1 MIELKFTGTA
11 MEVMNDLKVLVY
23 KGDADAPKATVEEA
37 KVEAPKP
44 ADEKATKVSRRRKKP
59 VEEKTPTEDAPSLF
73 QQEEKPSAP
82 KQEEVKPADEP
93 KVEEPKPVEPKKEEP
108 KPVEPKKE
116 EPKQDTAPQVISEE
130 EKTKL
135 RTLCAEF
142 CHKDPGGKEKIKQ
155 FLRVNNLSRVTD
167 MPVSKLE
174 EFKAMVQI

>member
-23 KGDADAPKATVEEA
+23 KGDADTQKATVEEA

-44 ADEKATKVSRRRKKP
+44 ADEKATKVSRRRKKA
-59 VEEKTPTEDAPSLF
+59 VEEKTPTEDAPTLF

-82 KQEEVKPADEP
+82 KQEEAKPVDEP
-93 KVEEPKPVEPKKEEP
+93 KPEEVKPVEPKNEEP

-116 EPKQDTAPQVISEE
+116 EPKQEAAPQVISEE

-155 FLRVNNLSRVTD
+155 FLRDNHLSRVTD

>member
-23 KGDADAPKATVEEA
+23 KGDADAPKAAAPEA

-44 ADEKATKVSRRRKKP
+44 ADEKATKVSRRRKKA
-59 VEEKTPTEDAPSLF
+59 VEEKAPAEDTPTLF

-82 KQEEVKPADEP
+82 KQEEAKPADEP
-93 KVEEPKPVEPKKEEP
+93 KIEEPKPVEPEKEES
-108 KPVEPKKE
+108 
-116 EPKQDTAPQVISEE
+116 KQDTAPQVISEE

-155 FLRVNNLSRVTD
+155 FLRANNLSRVTD

>member
-1 MIELKFTGTA
+1 MIELKFTGSA

-23 KGDADAPKATVEEA
+23 KGDDMTAVKEENAVEVA
-37 KVEAPKP
+37 KP
-44 ADEKATKVSRRRKKP
+44 ADEKVTKVSRRRKKV
-59 VEEKTPTEDAPSLF
+59 VEEKAPVEDAPTLF
-73 QQEEKPSAP
+73 QQEEKPSTP
-82 KQEEVKPADEP
+82 KQEEAKSVDEP
-93 KVEEPKPVEPKKEEP
+93 KPEEVKPVEPKKEEP

-116 EPKQDTAPQVISEE
+116 GPNQEAAPQVISEE
-130 EKTKL
+130 EKSNL
-135 RTLCAEF
+135 RTLCAKF

>member
-23 KGDADAPKATVEEA
+23 KGDADTPKATVEEA

-44 ADEKATKVSRRRKKP
+44 ADEKATKVSRRRKKT

-73 QQEEKPSAP
+73 QQEEKPSVP
-82 KQEEVKPADEP
+82 KQEEEKPVDEP
-93 KVEEPKPVEPKKEEP
+93 KPEEVKPVEPKNEEP

-116 EPKQDTAPQVISEE
+116 EPKQEAAPQVISEE

-155 FLRVNNLSRVTD
+155 FLRDNHLSRVTD